1 MSQYKLFCDGAY
13 SPLRNQMGVG
23 VVFLK
28 DDKPILEYSKMLI
41 GGSNNRA
48 ELSAL
53 IIGLSFIKNP
63 IPSLTI
69 ISDSA
74 YCIGC
79 AILGWKRSKNQDL
92 WKLFDSQFNRVKE
105 LCSDINFEHVLGHQ
119 KNDDLN
125 TIYNNKADKLA
136 RTSSQQL

>member
-1 MSQYKLFCDGAY
+1 MSQYRLFCDGAY
-13 SPLRNQMGVG
+13 SPLRNQMGIG
-23 VVFLK
+23 IVFLK
-28 DDKPILEYSKMLI
+28 DNELILEYSKMLR

-53 IIGLSFIKNP
+53 IIGFSFIKKP
-63 IPSLTI
+63 IQSLI
-69 ISDSA
+69 IVTDSM

-105 LCSDINFEHVLGHQ
+105 LCKDINFEHTLGHQ
-119 KNDDLN
+119 KDDSLN
-125 TIYNNKADKLA
+125 TYYNNKVDKLA